1 MPLAKDPA
9 RAYMIDITKR
19 LARKK
24 PYNQDNDADRLDL
37 VIVSD
42 QLLTG
47 FDSKYVNMIYMDK
60 LLREGM
66 LIQAMSRTNRTFDL
80 NSKPHGKV
88 RFYRQGD
95 TMKEFVENALRIY
108 TRGGNDT
115 LQEAKEET
123 DQLTDNDLQD
133 DDILAKPQSQQIQ
146 DLEPAIA
153 RLKELAGDDF
163 SQLPRGNQALKEF
176 VQRGLETQNKIQRL
190 VQQGYDLGSE
200 IEELDAFNEP
210 TGKMIRLDI
219 SNSSEFGALQS
230 RINDA
235 REKLPEEERPDIT
248 EIKIGLSLYDHE
260 IIDYDV
266 LVDLL
271 NSFIDEQSEPN
282 KEAIEKHILPMEED
296 SREEIQEIVTGIEE
310 GEITQHFTTDSL
322 NETRKRYRTERQELL
337 IRRWAANQKVNGN
350 RIVEAFDLYLPGHT
364 LIDNPKLASLV
375 REIETEENIS
385 FFGSAEFEEA
395 LMVFFNSL

>member
-1 MPLAKDPA
+1 
-9 RAYMIDITKR
+9 
-19 LARKK
+19 
-24 PYNQDNDADRLDL
+24 
-37 VIVSD
+37 
-42 QLLTG
+42 
-47 FDSKYVNMIYMDK
+47 
-60 LLREGM
+60 M
-66 LIQAMSRTNRTFDL
+66 LFRS
-80 NSKPHGKV
+80 
-88 RFYRQGD
+88 
-95 TMKEFVENALRIY
+95 
-108 TRGGNDT
+108 
-115 LQEAKEET
+115 
-123 DQLTDNDLQD
+123 
-133 DDILAKPQSQQIQ
+133 
-146 DLEPAIA
+146 
-153 RLKELAGDDF
+153 
-163 SQLPRGNQALKEF
+163 
-176 VQRGLETQNKIQRL
+176 
-190 VQQGYDLGSE
+190 
-200 IEELDAFNEP
+200 
-210 TGKMIRLDI
+210 
-219 SNSSEFGALQS
+219 
-230 RINDA
+230 
-235 REKLPEEERPDIT
+235 
-248 EIKIGLSLYDHE
+248 YDHE